1 MSRDEYTGVL
11 MIYFLS
17 NIYRRTLLDAALW
30 RKQTMIKEMEKR
42 NNEQIRYATNNT
54 NSLRMQTKD
63 YWL

>member
-1 MSRDEYTGVL
+1 

-30 RKQTMIKEMEKR
+30 RKNAMIKEMEKK
-42 NNEQIRYATNNT
+42 NNEQIRYDSNNT
-54 NSLRMQTKD
+54 DPLRVQTKD